1 VLTANCEPGCPEIN
15 SIFITALPASPAENF
30 TALPAC
36 ATLAIRNQKEGAPMN
51 DNPKSKG
58 ELVIERIMQELD
70 PGSPRYQALATAR
83 RFKSSW
89 VELGEKLLQIQKSGQ
104 FQDWGYDSFEDYCSR
119 EIRIK
124 KPTAQKLTL
133 AYRYLEKDEPEL
145 LARQTEL
152 KPLPD
157 FRSVEL
163 LRQAR
168 EEKSF
173 SEEEYA
179 GLCRAVIEEERSHPT
194 VMKRFKEVAA
204 SREAGPDLEHLRKFA
219 LAAAHRLESAL
230 RSLVDLPP
238 ASHEELARLIA
249 CLEEKVEACKG
260 TEENC

>member
-1 VLTANCEPGCPEIN
+1 
-15 SIFITALPASPAENF
+15 
-30 TALPAC
+30 
-36 ATLAIRNQKEGAPMN
+36 MN

-70 PGSPRYQALATAR
+70 PASPRYQVLATAR

-89 VELGEKLLQIQKSGQ
+89 VELGEKLLQIQKQGQ
-104 FQDWGYDSFEDYCSR
+104 FREWGYDSFEDYCSR

-145 LARQTEL
+145 LVRQTEL

-157 FRSVEL
+157 YRSVEL

-173 SEEEYA
+173 SEDEYA
-179 GLCRAVIEEERSHPT
+179 ELRRAVIEEERSHPT
-194 VMKRFKEVAA
+194 ILKRFKEVAA
-204 SREAGPDLEHLRKFA
+204 SRDEGPDQVHLGKTA
-219 LAAAHRLESAL
+219 LAAARRLESAL
-230 RSLVDLPP
+230 RPLADLPP
-238 ASHEELARLIA
+238 AFQEELARLIA
-249 CLEEKVEACKG
+249 CLEERVEVG
-260 TEENC
+260 EGGE